1 MMLLRQRGEN
11 VYSGGEEPFYPTLRA
26 SGCDANPSVYSFV
39 RFFNAVHSV
48 MESPKVTSG
57 TPNSDIA
64 CYQCTRC
71 SIFSFFFSK
80 YLCPQHQQ
88 HFKNI
93 VKEMSTKLKGFTLVV
108 WASTG
113 VILANGISPALV
125 CPQNSL
131 FQHCQWTK
139 SCFLNHCNKSSKLKV
154 ECGHRFSICP
164 AVVKHLDSTSD
175 KWEWPGRRQVSY
187 QITFWHFKS
196 FKLINN

>member
-1 MMLLRQRGEN
+1 MFVFFRASGRQRQQSNITKWHGKPTTCLRNMMLLRQRGEN

-26 SGCDANPSVYSFV
+26 SGCDTNPSVYSFV

-108 WASTG
+108 
-113 VILANGISPALV
+113 
-125 CPQNSL
+125 
-131 FQHCQWTK
+131 
-139 SCFLNHCNKSSKLKV
+139 
-154 ECGHRFSICP
+154 
-164 AVVKHLDSTSD
+164 
-175 KWEWPGRRQVSY
+175 
-187 QITFWHFKS
+187 
-196 FKLINN
+196 